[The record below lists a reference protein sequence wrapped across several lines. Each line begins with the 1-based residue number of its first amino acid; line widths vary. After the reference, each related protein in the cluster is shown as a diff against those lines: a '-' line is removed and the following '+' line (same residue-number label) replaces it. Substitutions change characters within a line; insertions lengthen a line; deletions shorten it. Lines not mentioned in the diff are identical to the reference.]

1 MAGTIG
7 RPELGGRQTAEG
19 HVLRVRV
26 YYEDTDFSGL
36 VYHGSYVRFLERGRS
51 DFLRL
56 CGVEHA
62 RLAADGLHFAVSTMS
77 LSFMRAA
84 KIDDIVEVTTRVEK
98 LTGARVVLAQA
109 IRRGDDQLVAAEVTV
124 AMIDGNGRP
133 RRFPDGVRDTL
144 SGSQS

>member
-1 MAGTIG
+1 
-7 RPELGGRQTAEG
+7 
-19 HVLRVRV
+19 
-26 YYEDTDFSGL
+26 
-36 VYHGSYVRFLERGRS
+36 
-51 DFLRL
+51 
-56 CGVEHA
+56 
-62 RLAADGLHFAVSTMS
+62 MS

-124 AMIDGNGRP
+124 AMIDGDGRP
-133 RRFPDGVRDTL
+133 HRFPDGVRDAL